1 MELVTT
7 LLGGSILGFVTTLIG
22 QLVKHKAEQQKMMIA
37 GLQAQAKIVQ
47 QARKHGLKDKN
58 FAWTR
63 RSIALICVSAIV
75 IIPFAAPFFDI
86 PVLVSFVKEGGFSIP
101 FLWEPTSQI
110 AWHEIYGV
118 PLAPMYL
125 HTLAAIISFY
135 FGSSAAR

>member
-1 MELVTT
+1 MGLVTT

-22 QLVKHKAEQQKMMIA
+22 QIVKAKGEQQKMMIA
-37 GLQAQAKIVQ
+37 GLQARADIVQ
-47 QARKHGLKDKN
+47 RARDHGKTDRT

-63 RSIALICVSAIV
+63 RLIALICVFVIV
-75 IIPFAAPFFDI
+75 VVPFVAPFFNV
-86 PVLVSFVKEGGFSIP
+86 PVMVSFVQEGGLNLP
-101 FLWEPTSQI
+101 FIWEAPNNVQ
-110 AWHEIYGV
+110 WQEIKGI